1 MVKEGLIKDH
11 FSLVMGRGPPRHRDF
26 NWERLDFPT
35 CDLASL
41 GDEFTEEE
49 VLAAIKSLPF
59 DKALGPDGFTGLFFK
74 TCSGTIK
81 DDILRVIHLF
91 SNLHAENFHWLNTAN
106 IALLPKKDGAEALSD
121 FCPIS
126 LIHGVAMLIAKM
138 MSLHL
143 APFMNML
150 ISKSQ
155 SAFIKSRSIH
165 DNFLSV
171 RNFTRRMHRT
181 NTPTILLK
189 LDIKK
194 AFDSVRWDF
203 LLELMQRC
211 GFPAR
216 FRNWVAALLVTASSR
231 GALEWCVGGPHCPW
245 EGASPRGPTFTAPI

>member
-1 MVKEGLIKDH
+1 MGKEGLIKDH
-11 FSLVMGRGPPRHRDF
+11 LSSVMGKGPPRHRDF
-26 NWERLDFPT
+26 NWERLSFPT

-41 GDEFTEEE
+41 GDDFSEEE
-49 VLAAIKSLPF
+49 VLAEIKSLPC
-59 DKALGPDGFTGLFFK
+59 DKAPGLDGFTGLFFK
-74 TCSGTIK
+74 SCWGTIK
-81 DDILRVIHLF
+81 EDILRVIHLF
-91 SNLHAENFHWLNTAN
+91 SNLQAKNFHCLNTAN

-121 FCPIS
+121 FHPIS
-126 LIHGVAMLIAKM
+126 LIHGVAKLIAKM
-138 MSLHL
+138 MSLCL
-143 APFMNML
+143 SPFMNTL

-203 LLELMQRC
+203 LLEL
-211 GFPAR
+211 
-216 FRNWVAALLVTASSR
+216 
-231 GALEWCVGGPHCPW
+231 
-245 EGASPRGPTFTAPI
+245 